1 MQVHNDATISSICG
15 SEKANNV
22 RLVVAVILISAQKL
36 KLKNELDSDDLFDCI
51 LVKLLVRSR

>member
-1 MQVHNDATISSICG
+1 MLVHNDATISSICG

-22 RLVVAVILISAQKL
+22 RLVVAIILISAQKL
-36 KLKNELDSDDLFDCI
+36 KLKNEIDSGDLFHYI

>member
-1 MQVHNDATISSICG
+1 MQVHNDATISSIRG
-15 SEKANNV
+15 TEKANNV

-36 KLKNELDSDDLFDCI
+36 KLKNELDSDALFHCI